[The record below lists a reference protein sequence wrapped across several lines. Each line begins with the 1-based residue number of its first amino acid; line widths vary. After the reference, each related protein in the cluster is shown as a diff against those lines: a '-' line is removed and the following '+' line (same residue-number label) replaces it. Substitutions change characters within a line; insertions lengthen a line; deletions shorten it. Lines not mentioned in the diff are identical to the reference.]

1 MAGVRFI
8 VSRTQPA
15 RHAYLKRVFGERFD
29 VIFDRRVGERRQLL
43 ERAPVERRCGDRR
56 QRDITKDLQ
65 TLGWVPVRE
74 AN

>member
-1 MAGVRFI
+1 VAGVLFI

-43 ERAPVERRCGDRR
+43 EGPPVERRCGDRR
-56 QRDITKDLQ
+56 QRDVTKDLQ
-65 TLGWVPVRE
+65 AFGWAPVRE